1 MQLLSPQIMKLLMEF
16 VQTSTDDDTNNDP
29 ETWHGMSMVL
39 RNAMKRP
46 MGNAFHTYL
55 IRKFQKFE
63 EIKVQRV
70 IFRAELE

>member
-1 MQLLSPQIMKLLMEF
+1 MKLLMEF
-16 VQTSTDDDTNNDP
+16 VQTSTDDDMNNDP

-39 RNAMKRP
+39 RNAMKRPMERP

-70 IFRAELE
+70 IFMVELE

>member
-1 MQLLSPQIMKLLMEF
+1 MKLLMEF

-46 MGNAFHTYL
+46 MGICQCFSYL
-55 IRKFQKFE
+55 LDK
-63 EIKVQRV
+63 EISK
-70 IFRAELE
+70 I

>member
-1 MQLLSPQIMKLLMEF
+1 MKLLMEF

-46 MGNAFHTYL
+46 MG
-55 IRKFQKFE
+55 I
-63 EIKVQRV
+63 
-70 IFRAELE
+70 